1 MPGTTSASFPPT
13 INGNGTVTPRSSVTH
28 LSVLSEAIQT
38 KTTLLANSLNAKHI
52 DAPSFELDGST
63 SFPLD
68 KLDLQDKTTRSEL
81 IALTKELH
89 DLLVGP
95 KDALKNLAWNVGTM
109 PFFYVRSLL
118 TEDG

>member
-1 MPGTTSASFPPT
+1 M
-13 INGNGTVTPRSSVTH
+13 H
-28 LSVLSEAIQT
+28 LTALSEAIQA

-52 DAPSFELDGST
+52 DAPSFELNGSA

-68 KLDLQDKTTRSEL
+68 KLDIQDKTTRDEL

-95 KDALKNLAWNVGTM
+95 KDTLKNLAWNVGTRSH
-109 PFFYVRSLL
+109 FFFLMFGSF
-118 TEDG
+118 